1 MKKAPSFFGKIFF
14 LFTAI
19 FSIASPGIVSVSDL
33 HPGIEIKKDN
43 MLGAV
48 LAIWNPPTRFYDMK
62 QALVDGGYKFFR
74 FPNGSLSNEYHW
86 NGNGYYDST
95 GVYHVKDTSYLPGFI
110 GETIYRGTNK
120 DNYGFVRKSHM
131 TDDNLETMWWGEII
145 DPLDPPWA
153 VIEFQEKVVLDSLEI
168 AWGNLKPKAFDLNY
182 WIEDYIEYP
191 GVHQN
196 FTDTKKKFATVK
208 VKSTTTKLGL
218 KKLESRYIVIR
229 FKTKDLPKEGV
240 QIRELKLFSGGRNL
254 LDGNNFKAFG
264 LSTRLGDKER
274 SDWTGIK
281 WHFEEYMIYIKQ
293 MPDAKALIC
302 VNAGTGNA
310 KEAADWVYYA
320 NKVKG
325 YNIKNWQI
333 GNELD
338 GEWEEAGPLSARQYV
353 VRYLER
359 AKAMKAVDSTIVL
372 HGPVF
377 SSYNVLQRGAGL
389 SDGKYWLEEALRL
402 IGEAEKKDGKR
413 YLDVVDFHMYPY
425 WAENNLNSS
434 DMLKAMLAVKQ
445 NIDSIDIWMKRHLEG
460 ERKILLSEFS
470 SCVQGHHILMD
481 YSQAAAVSM
490 VFAENAMK
498 FGNRLQVLPWDSF
511 SNLFIGPD
519 STYGTI
525 SLTALSKEGS
535 WSYWKSLEPTAM
547 YYGVYM
553 TYKEFLE
560 NGYFVL
566 PVQSNTPEI
575 VSYAVGKGD
584 SIRVLLVNLSDK
596 DKGVLIERES
606 LQSDSTIKNDSLSKK
621 NEPGKG
627 DLVRTQVEIFGA
639 SQFKWI
645 GTSQTAYA
653 YPKMG
658 PSGRRINPSKNKEI
672 QVPAYG
678 MAVVQINPKVLKG
691 ENANMPKIL
700 SASLEKRTVLAGD
713 TLDLFVT
720 ALQENG
726 QLVQGQLKIP
736 ELGIVKNIK
745 PDDSLWN
752 ASIESFHV
760 KIPLSENVQLGNMK
774 ILLTFEG
781 LGQKKLNFEIPFR
794 IRGKYRTTSV
804 MEDFENGFENV
815 KWFAV
820 ANGDNATNIG
830 AKIFS
835 GSKPHGSFMR
845 HDFFV
850 EQPPQLGWPNFV
862 GAYYEMPPE
871 VSESVGIVFDYA
883 TTHSNSDGYFEL
895 QIPSNQVKDYD
906 EFMVKLKNTKG
917 VWKRDTLIWENMK
930 QEGWGNTIE
939 KLDPKQI
946 KYFAFRARHA
956 GKGYISLDN
965 LYLLKED
972 GTEIPMP
979 KGLRQLR

>member
-1 MKKAPSFFGKIFF
+1 
-14 LFTAI
+14 
-19 FSIASPGIVSVSDL
+19 
-33 HPGIEIKKDN
+33 
-43 MLGAV
+43 
-48 LAIWNPPTRFYDMK
+48 
-62 QALVDGGYKFFR
+62 
-74 FPNGSLSNEYHW
+74 
-86 NGNGYYDST
+86 
-95 GVYHVKDTSYLPGFI
+95 
-110 GETIYRGTNK
+110 
-120 DNYGFVRKSHM
+120 
-131 TDDNLETMWWGEII
+131 
-145 DPLDPPWA
+145 
-153 VIEFQEKVVLDSLEI
+153 
-168 AWGNLKPKAFDLNY
+168 
-182 WIEDYIEYP
+182 
-191 GVHQN
+191 
-196 FTDTKKKFATVK
+196 
-208 VKSTTTKLGL
+208 
-218 KKLESRYIVIR
+218 
-229 FKTKDLPKEGV
+229 
-240 QIRELKLFSGGRNL
+240 
-254 LDGNNFKAFG
+254 
-264 LSTRLGDKER
+264 
-274 SDWTGIK
+274 
-281 WHFEEYMIYIKQ
+281 
-293 MPDAKALIC
+293 
-302 VNAGTGNA
+302 
-310 KEAADWVYYA
+310 
-320 NKVKG
+320 
-325 YNIKNWQI
+325 
-333 GNELD
+333 
-338 GEWEEAGPLSARQYV
+338 
-353 VRYLER
+353 
-359 AKAMKAVDSTIVL
+359 
-372 HGPVF
+372 
-377 SSYNVLQRGAGL
+377 
-389 SDGKYWLEEALRL
+389 
-402 IGEAEKKDGKR
+402 
-413 YLDVVDFHMYPY
+413 
-425 WAENNLNSS
+425 
-434 DMLKAMLAVKQ
+434 
-445 NIDSIDIWMKRHLEG
+445 
-460 ERKILLSEFS
+460 
-470 SCVQGHHILMD
+470 
-481 YSQAAAVSM
+481 
-490 VFAENAMK
+490 
-498 FGNRLQVLPWDSF
+498 
-511 SNLFIGPD
+511 
-519 STYGTI
+519 
-525 SLTALSKEGS
+525 
-535 WSYWKSLEPTAM
+535 
-547 YYGVYM
+547 
-553 TYKEFLE
+553 
-560 NGYFVL
+560 
-566 PVQSNTPEI
+566 
-575 VSYAVGKGD
+575 
-584 SIRVLLVNLSDK
+584 
-596 DKGVLIERES
+596 
-606 LQSDSTIKNDSLSKK
+606 
-621 NEPGKG
+621 
-627 DLVRTQVEIFGA
+627 
-639 SQFKWI
+639 
-645 GTSQTAYA
+645 
-653 YPKMG
+653 
-658 PSGRRINPSKNKEI
+658 
-672 QVPAYG
+672 

-760 KIPLSENVQLGNMK
+760 KIPLSEKASLGNMK